1 VKPHRSAGRGHS
13 LFVEQVNNSRLG
25 GLCTDQSSD
34 LDVDHNH
41 GGASKAGSTG
51 RLARRAKVS
60 VSSWIRATEEG
71 ATSRRGVW
79 RLWTSAIQTVE
90 LSRKRVVS
98 KPHSNYEQGTPKAT
112 DPEIG
117 GMSWHP
123 SCHSAEVALQ

>member
-1 VKPHRSAGRGHS
+1 MDKGNRGGGDVKA
-13 LFVEQVNNSRLG
+13 
-25 GLCTDQSSD
+25 
-34 LDVDHNH
+34 
-41 GGASKAGSTG
+41 
-51 RLARRAKVS
+51 
-60 VSSWIRATEEG
+60 
-71 ATSRRGVW
+71 RGVEA
-79 RLWTSAIQTVE
+79 LDFGNQTVE